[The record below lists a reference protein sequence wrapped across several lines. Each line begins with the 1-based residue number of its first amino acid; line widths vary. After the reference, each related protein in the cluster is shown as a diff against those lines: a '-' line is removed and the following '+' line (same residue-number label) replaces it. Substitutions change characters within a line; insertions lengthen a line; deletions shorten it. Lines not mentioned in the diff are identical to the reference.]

1 MAKQRAPGTGLRRLV
16 SRMIT
21 RDAPI
26 LSTANS
32 AASWDKEY
40 SSGRWDYLAQLS
52 ELSRFSV
59 LAGYLRHFKPGGSI
73 LDVGCGEGVLAD
85 RLGPSDF
92 SRYEGVDLSAVA
104 IDRATRRSRPN
115 TAFSAADA
123 EVYVPTNTF
132 DTIVFNEVLY
142 LLREPLRTVE
152 RYLTALN
159 DRGVLMVSINTAFRG
174 GRAILH
180 QLKSRCVVLDETRV
194 THGDNRWSW
203 VCTVFSDGGEG
214 DRREGSP

>member
-16 SRMIT
+16 SRLLMP
-21 RDAPI
+21 DAPI
-26 LSTANS
+26 PSTASS
-32 AASWDKEY
+32 AARWDTEY
-40 SSGRWDYLAQLS
+40 SSGRWDYLGQLS

-59 LAGYLRHFKPGGSI
+59 LAGYVGHFKPGGSI

-85 RLGPSDF
+85 RLGPSSF

-115 TAFSAADA
+115 TTFTAADA
-123 EVYVPTNTF
+123 EVYVPGQTF

-142 LLREPLRTVE
+142 LLHEPLRTVE

-174 GRAILH
+174 GMAILR
-180 QLKSRCVVLDETRV
+180 QLKSRCAVLDETRV
-194 THGDNRWSW
+194 THGHNRWSW
-203 VCTVFSDGGEG
+203 VCTVLSDGREG
-214 DRREGSP
+214 DRRRGPS